1 MSQSQGDV
9 SLSSFARAFARTIL
23 NDLVARSLVLE
34 DALRT
39 RLRDNP
45 STPDPNSVPLSA
57 TLDATYRG
65 VPEASAM
72 SDEEIASRI
81 ASGEDPFATDLHGR
95 PHRRMSTP
103 PLREMSMALRLLA
116 LTPTQEAFEGI
127 CAPGVVTTLVIPQR
141 RDREVGWRA
150 LQEMLHAV
158 RKASASWGIS
168 MSWPETPVYG
178 GEASERNQAR
188 KTAEFGEAV
197 ELAVS
202 KGAPVWALAAHAD
215 DMPEIGRLVSQ
226 ATWHLPP
233 LTREMIV
240 EMLRVTHSVT
250 GELAEDAVLARL
262 PADNALAG
270 LHPALLDHAMAADT
284 TLRVADRLSGIA
296 ARANVQPG
304 LTLDDIA
311 LPAPLRSR
319 LERLLADISAWRS
332 GSLRWSEVS
341 GSLFLSGPPGN
352 GKTLLASALA
362 GSARIPLITTSY
374 ADCQRHGH
382 QGDFLRALS
391 DKVTEAMSRAPAVLL
406 IDELDSFLVRS
417 NLTQNSSYNIGVVNG
432 LLEHLSRLND
442 APGVLIVGAAN
453 NRHLI
458 DPAILRPGR
467 FDQHYEIGPP
477 DQAGIIRILSGSLNG
492 PDRFDLAG
500 HARQLS
506 GCSGATIAAMIRDA
520 KARARQD
527 GRPLEDRHL
536 AVAIAEIAPERSD
549 EDLWRIAIHE
559 AGHVVVSWRL
569 TGDIPTRVRITPE
582 GGEVHDT
589 PRKIATAETAR
600 MRIAALLAGRAAEH
614 VMLDGPSSGAADDL
628 AQATRIA
635 FDLRHGWGLD
645 GGSLLSVPPA
655 LIGRMLPGT
664 ELGDALDRILAE
676 EAEFAER
683 VVRENRDLIENLAT
697 TLVRM
702 REIERDEITALFR
715 DHHPAITLTSRLN

>member
-1 MSQSQGDV
+1 MSQPQGAV
-9 SLSSFARAFARTIL
+9 ALSSFARAFARTIL

-34 DALRT
+34 DALRA

-45 STPDPNSVPLSA
+45 STPDPDSVPLSA

-95 PHRRMSTP
+95 PHRRMSSP
-103 PLREMSMALRLLA
+103 PIREMGMALRLLA
-116 LTPTQEAFEGI
+116 LTPTQEDFERI
-127 CAPGVVTTLVIPQR
+127 CAPGGVTTLVIPQR
-141 RDREVGWRA
+141 RDRELGWRA
-150 LQEMLHAV
+150 LSELLHAM
-158 RKASASWGIS
+158 RKASASCGIS
-168 MSWPETPVYG
+168 MSWPETPVFG

-188 KTAEFGEAV
+188 KTAEFREAV

-202 KGAPVWALAAHAD
+202 KGAAVWALASHAD
-215 DMPEIGRLVSQ
+215 DMPEIGRLLSQ
-226 ATWHLPP
+226 ATRHLPP
-233 LTREMIV
+233 LTREMVV

-262 PADNALAG
+262 PADSALAG
-270 LHPALLDHAMAADT
+270 LHPALLDHAMTADT
-284 TLRVADRLSGIA
+284 TLRVAERLSGIA
-296 ARANVQPG
+296 ERADMRPD

-311 LPAPLRSR
+311 LPTPLRSG
-319 LERLLADISAWRS
+319 LDRLLADLAAWQS
-332 GSLRWSEVS
+332 GSLDWSEVS
-341 GSLFLSGPPGN
+341 GSMFLFGPPGN

-391 DKVTEAMSRAPAVLL
+391 DKATEAMSRAPAVLL

-442 APGVLIVGAAN
+442 TPGVLLVGAAN

-467 FDQHYEIGPP
+467 FDKHYEIGPP
-477 DQAGIIRILSGSLNG
+477 DQAGITRILSGALKDT
-492 PDRFDLAG
+492 DRLDLAG

-506 GCSGATIAAMIRDA
+506 GCSGATVAAMIRDA
-520 KARARQD
+520 KARARQN
-527 GRPLEDRHL
+527 GSPLNDRHL
-536 AVAIAEIAPERSD
+536 AEAVADIAPKRSA
-549 EDLWRIAIHE
+549 EDLKRIAIHE

-569 TGDIPTRVRITPE
+569 TGDIPKRVRITPE

-589 PRKIATAETAR
+589 PRSIETAETAR
-600 MRIAALLAGRAAEH
+600 MRIAALLAGRAAER
-614 VMLDGPSSGAADDL
+614 VLLEGPSSGAADDL
-628 AQATRIA
+628 AQATQVA
-635 FDLRHGWGLD
+635 FDARHTWGLE
-645 GGSLLSVPPA
+645 GGSLMAVPQP

-664 ELGDALDRILAE
+664 ELGDALDRILRE
-676 EAEFAER
+676 EADFAEH
-683 VVRENRDLIENLAT
+683 VVRETRDLIEGLAT
-697 TLVRM
+697 TLVQLREM
-702 REIERDEITALFR
+702 EWDEIEAFFR
-715 DHHPAITLTSRLN
+715 EPFRPYANPPY